1 VMNRK
6 EKKKLA
12 LLVSKVIDCS
22 EILHAPSGGILFDK
36 ISESLDE
43 DILDVLMDHMD
54 MIKLYLV
61 YERFNREASARDI
74 SKLMSIIRESG
85 KGK

>member
-1 VMNRK
+1 MNRK
-6 EKKKLA
+6 EKEKLA
-12 LLVSKVIDCS
+12 LLTSKVIECS
-22 EILHAPSGGILFDK
+22 EILFASSGGILFDR
-36 ISESLDE
+36 ISESLDD

-54 MIKLYLV
+54 SMRLYFL